1 MDARMKELVTDNDR
15 QQTRTGRLSPA
26 NLSGPDLGGVR
37 GNLDR
42 RDTMKR
48 IIKTAGC
55 ITALLA
61 PALAPTLA
69 LAQGA
74 DNYPNKP
81 VTIITPYAPGAAT
94 DIEGRLYANELSKNL
109 GQQFIM
115 DFKPGGVMTVGM
127 NYAAR
132 QKPDGYNLVW
142 TSSTYSLLP
151 LLTKDRNYD
160 PVKDFDTVA
169 LMSKRSAILVVAN
182 DLPVKN
188 VKELIA
194 YAKANPGKLNWATGG
209 NGGIQH
215 LTGLRFTSATGTD
228 MTYVHFKSIS
238 AAYPDLMASRVH
250 VLPGTFAAAFPMVK
264 AGKIRAIAIA
274 SLQRNP
280 ALPDLPTATEQGVPG
295 FEYSSWLG
303 MLAPAKTP
311 TAIVNKLYGELAKII
326 KIPEI
331 KEKLGDETT
340 LLALGP
346 AEFRKIA
353 STETARWQKL
363 LSDNNI
369 KLEE

>member
-1 MDARMKELVTDNDR
+1 MKHTLTIA
-15 QQTRTGRLSPA
+15 S
-26 NLSGPDLGGVR
+26 
-37 GNLDR
+37 
-42 RDTMKR
+42 
-48 IIKTAGC
+48 C
-55 ITALLA
+55 IAALFA
-61 PALAPTLA
+61 PAAA
-69 LAQGA
+69 FAQGA

-81 VTIITPYAPGAAT
+81 VNIVTPYAPGAAT

-151 LLTKDRNYD
+151 LLHKDRNYD

-215 LTGLRFTSATGTD
+215 LTGLWFASATGAD

-250 VLPGTFAAAFPMVK
+250 VLPATFSAGFPMVK
-264 AGKIRAIAIA
+264 SGKIRAIAIA

-280 ALPDLPTATEQGVPG
+280 ELPDLPTATEQGVPG

-311 TAIVNKLYGELAKII
+311 PAIINKLYAELQKVAKV
-326 KIPEI
+326 PEI
-331 KEKLGDETT
+331 KEKLGAETT
-340 LLALGP
+340 ILALGP
-346 AEFRKIA
+346 QEFRKIA
-353 STETARWQKL
+353 SSETARWQKL
-363 LSDNNI
+363 ITDNKIN
-369 KLEE
+369 LEE

>member
-1 MDARMKELVTDNDR
+1 MRHF
-15 QQTRTGRLSPA
+15 
-26 NLSGPDLGGVR
+26 
-37 GNLDR
+37 
-42 RDTMKR
+42 
-48 IIKTAGC
+48 IKAASSVSC
-55 ITALLA
+55 IAALLA
-61 PALAPTLA
+61 AGSVF
-69 LAQGA
+69 AQGA

-81 VTIITPYAPGAAT
+81 VNIVTPYAPGAAT

-160 PVKDFDTVA
+160 PIKDFDTVA

-188 VKELIA
+188 VKELVA

-215 LTGLRFTSATGTD
+215 LTGLWFASATNTD

-238 AAYPDLMASRVH
+238 GAYPDLMAGRVH
-250 VLPGTFAAAFPMVK
+250 VLPGTFSAAFSMVK
-264 AGKIRAIAIA
+264 SGKIRAIAIA

-280 ALPDLPTATEQGVPG
+280 AMPDMPTATEQGVPG

-311 TAIVNKLYGELAKII
+311 PAIINKLHAELVKII

-340 LLALGP
+340 LMALGP

-363 LSDNNI
+363 ISDNNI